1 MQELINE
8 YRGALQET
16 KDLKANLQTKIDAK
30 KTTSIV
36 CRKKKKYSRG
46 ARENSHIKTKQH
58 Y

>member
-30 KTTSIV
+30 KRPPLFAGKKEIFKR
-36 CRKKKKYSRG
+36 CQRKQSYQ
-46 ARENSHIKTKQH
+46 N
-58 Y
+58 

>member
-30 KTTSIV
+30 K
-36 CRKKKKYSRG
+36 RPPLFAGKKKKYSRG